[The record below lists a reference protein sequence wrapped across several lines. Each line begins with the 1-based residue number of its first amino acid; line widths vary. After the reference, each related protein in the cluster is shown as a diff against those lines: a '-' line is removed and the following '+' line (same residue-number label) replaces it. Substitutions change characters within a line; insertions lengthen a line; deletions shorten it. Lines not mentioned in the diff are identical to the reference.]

1 MLTHG
6 TKNASTVLKV
16 KDRME
21 NCGKVFAGAPLYLV
35 AIDILSGL
43 PVTQDGLKYVLVV
56 TDYFSKW
63 TEAYAL
69 PDAEAITCTQVL
81 YNQLFARFGLRRQL
95 HSDQGKNFESKL
107 FAELCKLAGIYK
119 TRTTSFHPRS
129 DGLTERMNRTILQ
142 MLRTSVHDNPIYWPF
157 KLPSILA
164 AYGMNDRAQN
174 NRYYTKHGYAG
185 T

>member
-63 TEAYAL
+63 TDK
-69 PDAEAITCTQVL
+69 PML
-81 YNQLFARFGLRRQL
+81 Y
-95 HSDQGKNFESKL
+95 
-107 FAELCKLAGIYK
+107 
-119 TRTTSFHPRS
+119 
-129 DGLTERMNRTILQ
+129 Q
-142 MLRTSVHDNPIYWPF
+142 MLKHLHARRFFTTNCLLVSDCADNYTATKAKTS
-157 KLPSILA
+157 S
-164 AYGMNDRAQN
+164 QN
-174 NRYYTKHGYAG
+174 SLQSCAS
-185 T
+185 